1 MSRQKERRP
10 GQGND
15 ARNGREPVR
24 KILSRNFSRICIG
37 VTGVLGIAIALHFTE
52 LDNAIVW
59 VAGYSGMLLGFA
71 LGNVGGDLK

>member
-1 MSRQKERRP
+1 MNKQNERRP

-15 ARNGREPVR
+15 ARNGHEPVR

-52 LDNAIVW
+52 IDNAIIW
-59 VAGYSGMLLGFA
+59 AVAYSGLLIGFA
-71 LGNVGGDLK
+71 LGDVGGEQR